1 MKKIDLHIHT
11 LYTVSDSKKFD
22 FSLNSLRNYVENRKL
37 DVVAITNHNRFDKRQ
52 FEEIANDL
60 SIDVFPGVEVDLEHA
75 HLLVIGDND
84 QDSIADFDKKCLEF
98 NKYIFTQNDSLS
110 IEQFYS
116 IFPKESL
123 NRYILIP
130 HYDKK
135 PSLPEKV
142 IAELN
147 NYIPICSGEVS
158 NAKKF
163 IQAINN
169 PDRLS
174 PVLFSDS
181 RMFPD
186 LNKFSNQQTFLDIED
201 ISLNAIKYAL
211 SDKNKIF
218 LSQEDG
224 HELFNVTDTFKA
236 STGLNILIGERSS
249 GKTYTL
255 NELFNNYENIKYIKQ
270 FELVEQ
276 NPENSEESFKK
287 KLSEDESVF
296 SRDYL
301 LNFSGILDQICQIDN
316 LSRDHSLNKYRDSLI
331 NHAENIDKQDN
342 FSKTI
347 MFQEIQFPLQNLE
360 NLEKLITST
369 SNIIE
374 NVEYRDIIDHYIP
387 KVQLRKLIVQ
397 LIIKYRRLT
406 LDNNFKKITNEL
418 IQGIQRELQLQ
429 TSIPKI
435 EEIDLITIAK
445 DIVMIQKFNLL
456 VEEIKKDKIIK
467 SDPLYDFT
475 IEARRKIYTGS
486 GELKRISKTKSGF
499 SQAYSKYD
507 NPFEFLQE
515 LKQITTIQEIDYYKY
530 FCNIEF
536 KILNRFGLAV
546 SGGERAEF
554 NFIRKIED
562 ALQYELLLIDEP
574 ESSFDNIFLNKRI
587 NVQLKDISKKI
598 PVFISTHNNT
608 IGASIRPD
616 YIIYTRKI
624 IEDNQVSFKTYT
636 GFPTDKVLKSL
647 DGNVIDNLAVQ
658 LDCLEAGK
666 DSYDERKQNY
676 EILTY

>member
-1 MKKIDLHIHT
+1 MQ
-11 LYTVSDSKKFD
+11 F
-22 FSLNSLRNYVENRKL
+22 NS
-37 DVVAITNHNRFDKRQ
+37 I
-52 FEEIANDL
+52 
-60 SIDVFPGVEVDLEHA
+60 
-75 HLLVIGDND
+75 
-84 QDSIADFDKKCLEF
+84 
-98 NKYIFTQNDSLS
+98 YI
-110 IEQFYS
+110 
-116 IFPKESL
+116 
-123 NRYILIP
+123 
-130 HYDKK
+130 
-135 PSLPEKV
+135 
-142 IAELN
+142 
-147 NYIPICSGEVS
+147 
-158 NAKKF
+158 
-163 IQAINN
+163 
-169 PDRLS
+169 
-174 PVLFSDS
+174 
-181 RMFPD
+181 
-186 LNKFSNQQTFLDIED
+186 
-201 ISLNAIKYAL
+201 
-211 SDKNKIF
+211 
-218 LSQEDG
+218 
-224 HELFNVTDTFKA
+224 
-236 STGLNILIGERSS
+236 
-249 GKTYTL
+249 
-255 NELFNNYENIKYIKQ
+255 
-270 FELVEQ
+270 
-276 NPENSEESFKK
+276 
-287 KLSEDESVF
+287 
-296 SRDYL
+296 
-301 LNFSGILDQICQIDN
+301 
-316 LSRDHSLNKYRDSLI
+316 
-331 NHAENIDKQDN
+331 
-342 FSKTI
+342 
-347 MFQEIQFPLQNLE
+347 
-360 NLEKLITST
+360 
-369 SNIIE
+369 
-374 NVEYRDIIDHYIP
+374 
-387 KVQLRKLIVQ
+387 
-397 LIIKYRRLT
+397 
-406 LDNNFKKITNEL
+406 
-418 IQGIQRELQLQ
+418 
-429 TSIPKI
+429 
-435 EEIDLITIAK
+435 
-445 DIVMIQKFNLL
+445 

-467 SDPLYDFT
+467 SDTLYDFT